1 MRFYLQRKDSWFND
15 NFLCIADE
23 NRKQL
28 YNLDASIMLMKKTI
42 RILDAD
48 KNEVAVVKQE
58 LKSLTPKYSVY
69 VNDEKQVT
77 VKKLLN
83 PLIPKYE
90 LEGNGW
96 NLKLDLLHGKYDVYR
111 SDRLIATVIREYD
124 FDRPVREIDMADCTA
139 NERMTALALVV
150 AIEYGINFES
160 LKTANEKADNN

>member
-1 MRFYLQRKDSWFND
+1 MRFYLQRKKSWFND
-15 NFLCIADE
+15 NFLCVADE
-23 NRKQL
+23 NREQL

-69 VNDEKQVT
+69 VDDNKRVT

-90 LEGNGW
+90 LEGEGW
-96 NLKLDLLHGKYDVYR
+96 ELRLDLLRNQYDICR
-111 SDRLIATVIREYD
+111 NDCLIATVTQERR
-124 FDRPVREIDMADCTA
+124 FDRPARVIDMADSNADDRT
-139 NERMTALALVV
+139 TALALVV
-150 AIEYGINFES
+150 AIEYGINFEA
-160 LKTANEKADNN
+160 LKTAEEKADKD